1 MDSYRLAGT
10 SILAVFLL
18 LAFCMPVS
26 AYSSDASAWF
36 MQGNTLLQSGNYS
49 AAVSAYDH
57 AISLEPGYYEAWNA
71 KADALNRAAYSD
83 ARFNQTVLTGALA
96 ASNTSLSIDPVY
108 TQGWINRG
116 QILYNVGLFY
126 ENQVHDINTSDEYY
140 NDELLAYNKAIEIDP
155 NNADAWF
162 NKGFALGGM
171 ERYDEAI
178 AAFDKVQSINPQ
190 YPRIAYYRT
199 MAEQLRDAATPF
211 YIRYAFVIIAVIVV
225 AAGAVLW
232 FVAVREKS

>member
-1 MDSYRLAGT
+1 MAGT

>member
-1 MDSYRLAGT
+1 MDPQRLAGT

-36 MQGNTLLQSGNYS
+36 TQGNTLLQSGNYS
-49 AAVSAYDH
+49 EAVSAYDH

-83 ARFNQTVLTGALA
+83 DRFNQTLLTDALA
-96 ASNTSLSIDPVY
+96 ASNTSLSIDPAY

-116 QILYNVGLFY
+116 QILYNIGLFY
-126 ENQVHDINTSDEYY
+126 EKQDHDINTSAEYY
-140 NDELLAYNKAIEIDP
+140 NDELLAYNQAIGIDP
-155 NNADAWF
+155 NNAEAWF

-178 AAFDKVQSINPQ
+178 AAFDKVQTIDPE
-190 YPRIAYYRT
+190 YPRLAYYRT
-199 MAEQLRDAATPF
+199 MAEQLREAATPF
-211 YIRYAFVIIAVIVV
+211 YIRYATAIIAVIAVV
-225 AAGAVLW
+225 CGAVLW
-232 FVAVREKS
+232 FVAAREKS

>member
-1 MDSYRLAGT
+1 
-10 SILAVFLL
+10 
-18 LAFCMPVS
+18 
-26 AYSSDASAWF
+26 

>member
-1 MDSYRLAGT
+1 
-10 SILAVFLL
+10 
-18 LAFCMPVS
+18 
-26 AYSSDASAWF
+26 

-57 AISLEPGYYEAWNA
+57 AIFLEPGYYEAWNA